1 MARSEALLADRPLD
15 RDPARSLTLPSH
27 LYTSP
32 EAFAR
37 EREAIFFR
45 NWHLAGH
52 VSDLPEAGSYI
63 TTAIHDQNVF
73 ICRGK
78 DGAAARLLQRLRRIG
93 PMSCSRAPA
102 GPRSSPAPIMPG
114 PII

>member
-45 NWHLAGH
+45 DWHLAGH
-52 VSDLPEAGSYI
+52 ITDLPEAGSYI
-63 TTAIHDQNVF
+63 TTSIHRPERLHLPRQ
-73 ICRGK
+73 GW
-78 DGAAARLLQRLRRIG
+78 GTARLLQCLRPSG
-93 PMSCSRAPA
+93 P
-102 GPRSSPAPIMPG
+102 
-114 PII
+114 